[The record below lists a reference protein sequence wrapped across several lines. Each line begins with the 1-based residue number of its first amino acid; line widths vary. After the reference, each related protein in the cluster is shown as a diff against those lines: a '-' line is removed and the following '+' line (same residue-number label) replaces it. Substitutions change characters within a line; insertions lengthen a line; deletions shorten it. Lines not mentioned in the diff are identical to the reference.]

1 MTHQEGTTC
10 PHRKLNAD
18 VLMMQSAENCDRRTI
33 RPNGQR
39 HVKPASPCPKIGVY
53 ESDCSNRHKCE
64 ADGEDAARQTPG
76 YGQGIPVGSIRSAS
90 HNSHSAMVT
99 AVRSADPVCPLPE
112 VAASRCAPG
121 HADERSLGH
130 FMNTKAR
137 PLLFAKSGLSG
148 LHQSLTQGG
157 AAVAGAA

>member
-53 ESDCSNRHKCE
+53 ESDCGSQHKRE
-64 ADGEDAARQTPG
+64 ADGEMALAKHQDMVKAFPSDRSDQPLTIAILPWGARRGRPIPYAHCPKSLRPAARQGMLT
-76 YGQGIPVGSIRSAS
+76 S
-90 HNSHSAMVT
+90 
-99 AVRSADPVCPLPE
+99 VRSATL
-112 VAASRCAPG
+112 
-121 HADERSLGH
+121 
-130 FMNTKAR
+130 
-137 PLLFAKSGLSG
+137 
-148 LHQSLTQGG
+148 
-157 AAVAGAA
+157 